1 MDSRVVIWRSDA
13 TCLIEYVLLYRIR
26 VTQLPKNRHLSWHGA
41 NVERAGQLVNG
52 LWILLTTYKLFFF
65 IPGYRHAALT
75 VSDGKN
81 SAASQT
87 AVEQQQQQLL
97 QAGPALSL
105 AAAGGS
111 ASANT
116 QHHPAPPVVRVT
128 LASVEEC
135 NVLLH
140 NGLDFYGATFFPVE
154 AASPVIP
161 KKKSLPPNRY
171 FAIAYKTIQPDTS

>member
-1 MDSRVVIWRSDA
+1 M
-13 TCLIEYVLLYRIR
+13 
-26 VTQLPKNRHLSWHGA
+26 
-41 NVERAGQLVNG
+41 
-52 LWILLTTYKLFFF
+52 
-65 IPGYRHAALT
+65 
-75 VSDGKN
+75 
-81 SAASQT
+81 SQT

-97 QAGPALSL
+97 QAGPASSL

-116 QHHPAPPVVRVT
+116 QQHHPAPPVVRVT

-154 AASPVIP
+154 AASPVVP

-171 FAIAYKTIQPDTS
+171 IYIYISQRCPHKTTTIKTHRC